1 MSLTNDY
8 LRYLAELCA
17 GSRPA
22 PEGIA
27 LTETDDMKR
36 ALQLQE
42 AVGKMGLTAFL
53 KACAAQDGVCY
64 TQQELDSFDE
74 QALMKTIAQLA
85 AQETQPETD
94 VAGQTPVRSEIR
106 EIYEVF
112 LDSVLLDDAL
122 LRYLIDIC
130 RRHDEK
136 EFRTLSHAA
145 ARTLL
150 DLDDFMA
157 WLGSKELFA
166 GEDERA
172 CVRILD
178 ACFARLQAEGKLEL
192 LAALLS
198 GDDQAAQKQR
208 QENGADAD
216 APGLPRLHHP
226 ALGETDQGRLC
237 FVVMHYAS
245 SFPPTLVII
254 RPISSFVTAR
264 PSTMPDTL
272 PPQRTRIRS
281 QSSSSTSRSSPT

>member
-198 GDDQAAQKQR
+198 GDEKTFLLFRTQAPDLR
-208 QENGADAD
+208 QLPAATYEWFTQNYVDKYYPVRFLMRFNGV
-216 APGLPRLHHP
+216 
-226 ALGETDQGRLC
+226 E
-237 FVVMHYAS
+237 
-245 SFPPTLVII
+245 FPQ
-254 RPISSFVTAR
+254 AKEA
-264 PSTMPDTL
+264 M
-272 PPQRTRIRS
+272 
-281 QSSSSTSRSSPT
+281 